1 MTCTSPWLLFLVLV
15 FSVECFQSIPCSC
28 LSSLVHTVF
37 IGQSDL
43 YLAIPSFSLVSLFF
57 FCPFKPCCWRLVAMV
72 TSLAVLKNK
81 YKKKKSAFFIFTILY
96 MKVQQQS
103 GIWLLS
109 LTSYSEVSAASI
121 KCGTKWYEGG
131 GGLNLCS
138 FSGDSAGNVQRR
150 AVAVFSPCWSVY
162 PTEDGVQ
169 GSSERNLSW
178 WAGWDQTS
186 LFMLVN

>member
-121 KCGTKWYEGG
+121 KCGTKWSEGG
-131 GGLNLCS
+131 GVKPLLLFRGFCWQCAEEGCGCIQPMLVCVPHW
-138 FSGDSAGNVQRR
+138 GWSAGELWEEPQ
-150 AVAVFSPCWSVY
+150 
-162 PTEDGVQ
+162 
-169 GSSERNLSW
+169 
-178 WAGWDQTS
+178 
-186 LFMLVN
+186 LVSRLRPNFTLHAC